1 MFAFAKIFYIL
12 ELLFWLDFKKKNPKQ
27 NCGGTCVESVLF
39 SKKFYQNNKLWM
51 CTYTLVKFLE
61 QQTVKLYINRWWW
74 RSGTCD
80 SIFEI
85 HSERKKNYEEKMI
98 WFSFL
103 LMFQVIDSI
112 YYSLYDIYLG
122 MWNLN
127 IYFKELKKLDIRW
140 SLLYHFHKF
149 DSKLLIKKYRIKNM
163 YAILN

>member
-1 MFAFAKIFYIL
+1 MWRWFFLIIKSGKKLLLMVFFIHNLTRWNEKRKEKHCHKLMDRFCKYTCVRFCQNILHIL
-12 ELLFWLDFKKKNPKQ
+12 ELLFWLDFKKNPKQ

-85 HSERKKNYEEKMI
+85 HSERKKIMKKKWSGFRFY
-98 WFSFL
+98 WC
-103 LMFQVIDSI
+103 
-112 YYSLYDIYLG
+112 
-122 MWNLN
+122 
-127 IYFKELKKLDIRW
+127 FKL
-140 SLLYHFHKF
+140 
-149 DSKLLIKKYRIKNM
+149 
-163 YAILN
+163 